1 MATVIHSTFLPSIS
15 QSYLVI
21 SLPPKPLHRH
31 QALPSIHCLS
41 LTKPKPI
48 GIPFSTSSM
57 KFLLKSHTT
66 PPKLQQQ
73 KQQQQQ
79 QQQQQQLHPHYSSP
93 EVLGNSLLSDDTF
106 SLSASWRHLLRFS
119 IDNSDFD
126 LAKAIHA
133 SIAKVEEDTHL
144 ANSLIVA
151 YLRLGNVNDAHK
163 IFACL
168 SSPDVASYAAL
179 ISAYAKSNREG
190 KAIELFFMMRDS
202 GIEPNEYS
210 FVAILTACIRLSD
223 LQLGSQIHSLAI
235 KTGYYYC
242 IYVSN
247 ALMGMYL
254 ESNSSDHSNQLF
266 GEMAQRDVASW
277 NTVMSGAVKKLQYER
292 VFELFHNMQQI
303 DGLSVDKFTLSIL
316 LDASKG
322 SFAWMKGRE
331 IHAYALKCGFGS
343 NVSVN
348 NALIGFYTKCGSIE
362 DVVAIFERMPI
373 KDVISWTEMLNAYME
388 FGLVETAV
396 QIFDQIWDPN
406 SISYNALLAGYCRN
420 GEGSRA
426 LELFQEMLEEGMEL
440 SNFTLTSVVNA
451 CALLSEVAASKQIH
465 GFMLKAGFGSNHL
478 IEAALLD
485 MCTKCGRMDDAQKI
499 FSQWSNRQH
508 YSIVWT
514 SMIRG
519 YARNGKLNETLSLF
533 SMMQVG
539 DIILDEVAST
549 AVLGVCGMLGFHELG
564 KQLQSYVLKSGFISD
579 LGVSNA
585 IVSMY
590 AKCANMEDASKSFSL
605 MPKHDT
611 ISWNCLIGG
620 HLLHRQGNKSLAAWS
635 KMQEM
640 GIKPDSITLVLIISA
655 YRHTSTNLVDA
666 CHSLLFSMRSLYGI
680 EPTSAHYASMVGV
693 FGYWRYLKEAE
704 ELISNMPFEPDGS
717 VWRALLD
724 SSRLR
729 SNTILGKWAAKHLLA
744 MDLQDPSMYILVA
757 NLYSASGRW
766 HCSERIRE
774 EMREKGLRK
783 HPGQSWIIHQNR
795 VHSFFMREKSHF
807 HTKDIYS
814 GLDILILECM
824 KAGYVPDT
832 SFVLHEVEENQK
844 KDFLFYHSAKLA
856 VTFGLLMTGHGKPVR
871 VMKNIHLCGDCHTFL
886 KYVSIVTKREV
897 SLRDASGFHNF
908 RDGEC
913 SCGDYW

>member
-1 MATVIHSTFLPSIS
+1 MATIIHSTLLPSIP
-15 QSYLVI
+15 QSYLVT
-21 SLPPKPLHRH
+21 SLPPKSLHHH
-31 QALPSIHCLS
+31 QTLPSIPCLS
-41 LTKPKPI
+41 LAKPKQI
-48 GIPFSTSSM
+48 EIPFSSSSI

-66 PPKLQQQ
+66 QPKQQ
-73 KQQQQQ
+73 KQP
-79 QQQQQQLHPHYSSP
+79 QQQQLQPHYSSP
-93 EVLGNSLLSDDTF
+93 EVFDSSFLSDDND
-106 SLSASWRHLLRFS
+106 SLSDRRHHLLRFS
-119 IDNSDFD
+119 IDNNDFD
-126 LAKAIHA
+126 LAREIHA
-133 SIAKVEEDTHL
+133 SVVKVEGHTHI

-151 YLRLGNVNDAHK
+151 YLRLGHINDAHK
-163 IFACL
+163 VFACL
-168 SSPDVASYAAL
+168 SSPDVVSYTAL

-190 KAIELFFMMRDS
+190 QAIELFFKMRDS

-210 FVAILTACIRLSD
+210 FVAILTACIRQSD

-235 KTGYYYC
+235 KTAYFFC

-247 ALMGMYL
+247 ALMATYL
-254 ESNSSDHSNQLF
+254 ESNSSDDANQLF
-266 GEMAQRDVASW
+266 GEMPQRDVASW

-292 VFELFHNMQQI
+292 AFELFHNMQQI
-303 DGLSVDKFTLSIL
+303 DGFRVDKFTLSIL

-331 IHAYALKCGFGS
+331 IHAYAHKNGFGS

-362 DVVAIFERMPI
+362 DVVAIFEKMPI
-373 KDVISWTEMLNAYME
+373 KDVISWTGMLNAYME
-388 FGLVETAV
+388 FGLVEAAV
-396 QIFDQIWDPN
+396 QIFDQIWDQN
-406 SISYNALLAGYCRN
+406 SISYNALLAGYCQN

-426 LELFQEMLEEGMEL
+426 LELFQDMVEEGMEL
-440 SNFTLTSVVNA
+440 SDFTLTSVVNA
-451 CALLSEVAASKQIH
+451 CAILSEVAVSKQIH
-465 GFMLKAGFGSNHL
+465 GFILKVGFGSNPV

-485 MCTKCGRMDDAQKI
+485 MCTKCGRMDDAHMM
-499 FSQWSNRQH
+499 FSQWSNQQH

-514 SMIRG
+514 SMICG
-519 YARNGKLNETLSLF
+519 YARNGKINETLSLF
-533 SMMQVG
+533 SMMQVEG
-539 DIILDEVAST
+539 DIIADEVAST
-549 AVLGVCGMLGFHELG
+549 AVLGVCGLLGFHDIG
-564 KQLQSYVLKSGFISD
+564 KQLHSYVLKSGFLYD

-585 IVSMY
+585 IISMY
-590 AKCANMEDASKSFSL
+590 AKCANMEDASKLFDL

-611 ISWNCLIGG
+611 VSWNCLIGG
-620 HLLHRQGNKSLAAWS
+620 LLLHRQGNEALAAWS
-635 KMQEM
+635 KMEEM

-655 YRHTSTNLVDA
+655 YIHISTNLVDA
-666 CHSLLFSMRSLYGI
+666 CCSLLFSMKSLYGI
-680 EPTSAHYASMVGV
+680 EPTSAHYASMIGV
-693 FGYWRYLKEAE
+693 FCYWSYFNKAE

-724 SSRLR
+724 SCRLR
-729 SNTILGKWAAKHLLA
+729 SNTTLGKWAAKHLLA
-744 MDLQDPSMYILVA
+744 MDLHDPSMCILVA

-774 EMREKGLRK
+774 KMQEKGLQK
-783 HPGQSWIIHQNR
+783 LPGRSWIIHQNR
-795 VHSFFMREKSHF
+795 VHSFFARDKSHI

-856 VTFGLLMTGHGKPVR
+856 VTYGLLMTGHGKPVH

-913 SCGDYW
+913 SCRDYW